1 MSRIVCGRGFSIWRK
16 LLATYVLEPRASART
31 KNEIKWMTEPERR
44 RKKKGKESGK
54 GGRRH
59 LLWVDERNSKEER
72 KATSKAIATKEAGG
86 LCEKKARS
94 AGNLPITALAEQ
106 VVKQR
111 AFYSERAGPEEEE
124 AAGSAPVFWK

>member
-72 KATSKAIATKEAGG
+72 KATAKATAT
-86 LCEKKARS
+86 
-94 AGNLPITALAEQ
+94 ITALAEQ

-111 AFYSERAGPEEEE
+111 AFFSERAGPEEEE